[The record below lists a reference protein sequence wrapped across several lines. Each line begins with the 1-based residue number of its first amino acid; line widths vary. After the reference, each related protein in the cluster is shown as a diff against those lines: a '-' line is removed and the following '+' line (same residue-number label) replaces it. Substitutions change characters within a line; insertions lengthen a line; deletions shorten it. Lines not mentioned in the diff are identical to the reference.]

1 MEVRERA
8 LTPVPVAEPRRQES
22 PASQA
27 TSKPSTDTTA
37 TSPTTVPVSTA
48 SATPPI
54 ISTTVPSHPNVI
66 PQTPVSSTEPLPSRP
81 PEGGGPVG
89 GASDVPPTQGTEERK
104 PKDPQLSKENLKAVV
119 PVESTAKLLE
129 SSSTASLVS
138 FSTPSLEEGVPSPPS
153 EQEQTTSQLTTTDRL
168 PNDSAPIPSSLIG
181 QEKDKTPVP
190 VSVQEVG
197 KVEEVHHPGTNGGKK
212 KQPRTKKMRLSLIKV
227 TQDNVVKCML
237 VTGNE
242 VKINFQFSS
251 KFDETREIFKKLVS
265 YG

>member
-1 MEVRERA
+1 MKERA
-8 LTPVPVAEPRRQES
+8 LTPVPVTEPRRQDS

-27 TSKPSTDTTA
+27 TTKPSMDTTA
-37 TSPTTVPVSTA
+37 TSPTNVPVSTA
-48 SATPPI
+48 STTPPI
-54 ISTTVPSHPNVI
+54 ISTAVPSQPNMI
-66 PQTPVSSTEPLPSRP
+66 TQTPVSSAEPLPSRP
-81 PEGGGPVG
+81 PEGGGANG
-89 GASDVPPTQGTEERK
+89 GPSDVPAQGSEERK
-104 PKDPQLSKENLKAVV
+104 PKDPQLSKECLKAVV

-129 SSSTASLVS
+129 STSTSSLMSLPS
-138 FSTPSLEEGVPSPPS
+138 ISLEEGVPSPPS
-153 EQEQTTSQLTTTDRL
+153 EQEQASQPTTTDRL
-168 PNDSAPIPSSLIG
+168 PNDSTPLVSSQIG

-197 KVEEVHHPGTNGGKK
+197 KMEEVHHPGTNGGKK

-265 YG
+265 YESYD